1 MTSRAAEDVF
11 VEVSAVEK
19 AISAISGAVMTSLIV
34 TPLDVVKTRLQSQSI
49 NQVDPICC
57 KESFFES
64 IAQKSTGRSRV
75 QTIGIGLQ
83 NGVGATCSPSPD
95 ICVAEET
102 ALKRFSGTWEGLVKI
117 SRNEGLSSL
126 WRGLSPT
133 LFMAVPSTVIY
144 FVGYEQLRKMVNN
157 DAAWAPLLCGGLA
170 RTASATVIS
179 PMELLRTRLQSAT
192 HQGKNA
198 SESFR
203 EVTQGIR
210 DMVRTNGV
218 RTLWRGLSLTLWRD
232 VPFSAVYWLGYEETK
247 RNLTNSGVTS
257 PFLQSFLS
265 GGISGTFAAFLT
277 TPFDVAK
284 TKRQIIERETD
295 AAQSI
300 WRMMTTIRAEEGVR
314 GLWRGLVPRCLKV
327 SPACAIMISSYEIGK
342 RAFGRRV
349 EITE

>member
-1 MTSRAAEDVF
+1 MTAREAEDVF
-11 VEVSAVEK
+11 VEVSPVQK

-49 NQVDPICC
+49 NQPDPICC
-57 KESFFES
+57 KENYFDSFSQPE
-64 IAQKSTGRSRV
+64 TSRARL
-75 QTIGIGLQ
+75 QTLGFS
-83 NGVGATCSPSPD
+83 NASGATCSPSPNV
-95 ICVAEET
+95 CVAEET
-102 ALKRFSGTWEGLVKI
+102 ALRRFSGTWEGLVKI
-117 SRNEGLSSL
+117 SKNEGLSSL

-144 FVGYEQLRKMVNN
+144 FVGYEQLRSYVNN

-170 RTASATVIS
+170 RTASATAIS
-179 PMELLRTRLQSAT
+179 PIEMLRTRLQSAT

-203 EVTQGIR
+203 EVTRGIQE
-210 DMVRTNGV
+210 MVKTKGV
-218 RTLWRGLSLTLWRD
+218 KTLWRGLNLTLWRD
-232 VPFSAVYWLGYEETK
+232 VPFSAVYWLGYERTK
-247 RNLTNSGVTS
+247 ASISELGVTS

-265 GGISGTFAAFLT
+265 GGISGTFAALLT

-284 TKRQIIERETD
+284 TKRQIVEREKD
-295 AAQSI
+295 AAQSM
-300 WRMMTTIRAEEGVR
+300 WKMMATIKAEEGIR
-314 GLWRGLVPRCLKV
+314 GLWKGTVPRCLKV

-349 EITE
+349 EQ

>member
-1 MTSRAAEDVF
+1 MSTRSAEDAF
-11 VEVSAVEK
+11 VEVSAVQK

-49 NQVDPICC
+49 KQVEPICC
-57 KESFFES
+57 KESFFEP
-64 IAQKSTGRSRV
+64 ITHGNAGRVRM
-75 QTIGIGLQ
+75 QTIGIG
-83 NGVGATCSPSPD
+83 NGAAATCSPSAD
-95 ICVAEET
+95 VCVAEET

-144 FVGYEQLRKMVNN
+144 FVGYEQLRTVVNN

-179 PMELLRTRLQSAT
+179 PLELLRTRLQSAT

-198 SESFR
+198 SESFK
-203 EVTQGIR
+203 EVTRGIQN
-210 DMVRTNGV
+210 MVKANGV

-247 RNLTNSGVTS
+247 RTMINSGVTS

-265 GGISGTFAAFLT
+265 GGISGTFAALIT

-284 TKRQIIERETD
+284 TKRQIIEKETD
-295 AAQSI
+295 AAQSM
-300 WRMMTTIRAEEGVR
+300 WRMMTTIRAEEGIR

-349 EITE
+349 ETTD

>member
-1 MTSRAAEDVF
+1 MAARSAEDVF
-11 VEVSAVEK
+11 VEVSPVQK
-19 AISAISGAVMTSLIV
+19 AMSAITGAVMTSLIV

-49 NQVDPICC
+49 NQPEPICC
-57 KESFFES
+57 KETYFDS
-64 IAQKSTGRSRV
+64 IAQVGTGRARL
-75 QTIGIGLQ
+75 QTLGLGAG
-83 NGVGATCSPSPD
+83 NGAATCSPSPD

-133 LFMAVPSTVIY
+133 LFMAIPSTVIY
-144 FVGYEQLRKMVNN
+144 FVGYEQLRTLVNN

-179 PMELLRTRLQSAT
+179 PLELLRTRLQSAT
-192 HQGKNA
+192 HQGRNA
-198 SESFR
+198 SESFKD
-203 EVTQGIR
+203 VTRGIK

-247 RNLTNSGVTS
+247 RTMISSGVTS

-265 GGISGTFAAFLT
+265 GGISGTFAALLT

-284 TKRQIIERETD
+284 TKRQIVERQSD
-295 AAQSI
+295 ASQSM
-300 WRMMTTIRAEEGVR
+300 WRMMQSIRAEEGLR
-314 GLWRGLVPRCLKV
+314 GLWRGATPRCLKV

-342 RAFGRRV
+342 RAFGRQV
-349 EITE
+349 QET